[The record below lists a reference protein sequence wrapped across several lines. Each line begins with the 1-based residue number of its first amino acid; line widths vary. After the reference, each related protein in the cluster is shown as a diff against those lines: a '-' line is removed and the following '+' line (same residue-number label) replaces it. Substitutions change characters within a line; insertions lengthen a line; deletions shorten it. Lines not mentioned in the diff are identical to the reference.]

1 MRVLGTSMA
10 VLPKSA
16 STVRRDLAVVVA
28 ITAIA
33 AFVAVRFEVSEAL
46 FSWTR
51 SREKFQLD
59 ELPGV
64 LLVFAACLVWF
75 SVRRFSVARQQIA
88 RGHELDRQLAG
99 ALSENRRLAQ
109 QYVQVQES
117 ERRALARD
125 LHDELGQYLN
135 AIKLD
140 AVELR
145 ERLHG
150 DPSAAQT
157 VSGMIANID
166 LVQGTVIGLIRQ
178 LRPAGLDE
186 FGLAGALEQCV
197 NEWRRRLPNTVV
209 ELAIAEDLEDLDEE
223 HRLTVYRLVQEALT
237 NVARHSQASQV
248 AISVS
253 RQEHP
258 SVGGRSLVARIADN
272 GRGAGVTR
280 ATSGLGLIGMRERV
294 ESLGGTLELA
304 HPPGTG
310 FVVLARI
317 PAQRSA

>member
-1 MRVLGTSMA
+1 MPA
-10 VLPKSA
+10 HPSA
-16 STVRRDLAVVVA
+16 SSTVRRDLAVVVA

-51 SREKFQLD
+51 SRERFQID

-64 LLVFAACLVWF
+64 LLVFAACLGWF
-75 SVRRFSVARQQIA
+75 SVRRFTVARQEIV

-145 ERLHG
+145 ARLQG
-150 DPSAAQT
+150 DPPAAQT
-157 VSGMIANID
+157 ASQMIANID

-186 FGLAGALEQCV
+186 FGLEGALEQCV
-197 NEWRRRLPNTVV
+197 TEWRRRLPDTVV
-209 ELAIAEDLEDLDEE
+209 ELAMAEDLEDLDEE

-237 NVARHSQASQV
+237 NVARHSQASRV
-248 AISVS
+248 DISVS
-253 RQEHP
+253 TEGQA
-258 SVGGRSLVARIADN
+258 SSAGGMLIARIADN
-272 GRGAGVTR
+272 GRGSGRVQ
-280 ATSGLGLIGMRERV
+280 ATSGLGLVGMRERV
-294 ESLGGTLELA
+294 ESLGGTLELS
-304 HPPGTG
+304 HPPEKG

-317 PAQRSA
+317 PLRGAA

>member
-1 MRVLGTSMA
+1 MPAHPSPV
-10 VLPKSA
+10 
-16 STVRRDLAVVVA
+16 STVRRDLAVVVLV
-28 ITAIA
+28 TVIA

-51 SREKFQLD
+51 SREKFQVD

-75 SVRRFSVARQQIA
+75 SARRFAVARQQIVRA
-88 RGHELDRQLAG
+88 HELDRQLAG

-145 ERLHG
+145 ERLRG
-150 DPSAAQT
+150 DTASMQT
-157 VSGMIANID
+157 VAGMITNID
-166 LVQGTVIGLIRQ
+166 LVQRTVIGLIRQ

-197 NEWRRRLPNTVV
+197 NEWRRRLPNAVV
-209 ELAIAEDLEDLDEE
+209 DLAIDAGLDDLDEE

-237 NVARHSQASQV
+237 NVARHSHASRVQ
-248 AISVS
+248 ISVGTEGQAAS
-253 RQEHP
+253 A
-258 SVGGRSLVARIADN
+258 GRSVVARIADN
-272 GRGAGVTR
+272 GRGSGATP
-280 ATSGLGLIGMRERV
+280 ATSGLGLVGMRERV
-294 ESLGGTLELA
+294 ESLGGTLELS
-304 HPPGTG
+304 HPQAG

-317 PAQRSA
+317 PAQRPA

>member
-1 MRVLGTSMA
+1 MPADPG
-10 VLPKSA
+10 SA
-16 STVRRDLAVVVA
+16 NSVPRDLTVVA
-28 ITAIA
+28 LVTAVATFI
-33 AFVAVRFEVSEAL
+33 AVRFDLSEAL

-51 SREKFQLD
+51 TREWLQLD

-75 SVRRFSVARQQIA
+75 SARRFFDARYQIVRRR
-88 RGHELDRQLAG
+88 ELDVQLAG

-135 AIKLD
+135 AIKID
-140 AVELR
+140 AVALR
-145 ERLHG
+145 ERVKA
-150 DPSAAQT
+150 DPAALEAAAQML
-157 VSGMIANID
+157 GNID

-197 NEWRRRLPNTVV
+197 AEWRRRLPHTEVD
-209 ELAIAEDLEDLDEE
+209 LSLDEDLGDLDEVP
-223 HRLTVYRLVQEALT
+223 RLTVYRLVQEALT
-237 NVARHSQASQV
+237 NVARHSQASRV
-248 AISVS
+248 EITVG
-253 RQEHP
+253 RQAGSP
-258 SVGGRSLVARIADN
+258 PTGGSIVARIADN
-272 GRGAGVTR
+272 GRGPKSAE
-280 ATSGLGLIGMRERV
+280 APSGLGLIGMRERV
-294 ESLGGTLELA
+294 EALGGTLELSC
-304 HPPGTG
+304 PPQAG

-317 PAQRSA
+317 PAASPR

>member
-1 MRVLGTSMA
+1 MPAHPGSATS
-10 VLPKSA
+10 
-16 STVRRDLAVVVA
+16 VRADLTVVVLV
-28 ITAIA
+28 TAIA
-33 AFVAVRFEVSEAL
+33 IFIAVRFDVSEAL

-51 SREKFQLD
+51 TREWLQLD

-75 SVRRFSVARQQIA
+75 SARRFFDARHQVLRRQ
-88 RGHELDRQLAG
+88 ELDVQLAG
-99 ALSENRRLAQ
+99 AVSENRRLAQ

-135 AIKLD
+135 AIKID
-140 AVELR
+140 AVALR
-145 ERLHG
+145 ERMKG
-150 DPSAAQT
+150 DPVALKAAAQML
-157 VSGMIANID
+157 GNID

-197 NEWRRRLPNTVV
+197 GEWRRRLPHT
-209 ELAIAEDLEDLDEE
+209 ELDLSIDEGLGDLDEV

-237 NVARHSQASQV
+237 NVARHSQASRV
-248 AISVS
+248 EISVG
-253 RQEHP
+253 RQARTP
-258 SVGGRSLVARIADN
+258 PNRGSIVARIADN
-272 GRGAGVTR
+272 GRGLESAQP
-280 ATSGLGLIGMRERV
+280 ASGLGLLGMRERV
-294 ESLGGTLELA
+294 EALGGTLELSS
-304 HPPGTG
+304 PPQAG

-317 PAQRSA
+317 PAQAPQ